1 MRQSA
6 MLTSVVCNSYSDIIK
21 YGMERVVALSK
32 EIQLANMNPTSVK
45 DPKKLK
51 RVVEHD
57 LMCVANAMYQL
68 REFDALEGL
77 FHWCRTHFAPRKKPE
92 PKEETPVEPTPVE
105 KPQEKGRQQKNTG
118 RGRKDKK
125 PQQTVVQ
132 ILAPK
137 KKEVNES
144 ISVDVTWMKATVAQA
159 KGRYERAL
167 EEYKSIMSHNY
178 GAVIEGQTHNLSDN
192 TSTDHF
198 GFLFRQITDC
208 FIKITDWYAEFLHII

>member
-6 MLTSVVCNSYSDIIK
+6 MLTSVVCNSHSDVIK
-21 YGMERVVALSK
+21 YGMERVVMLSK
-32 EIQLANMNPTSVK
+32 EIQMANMNPSSVK

-57 LMCVANAMYQL
+57 LMCIANAMYQL

-92 PKEETPVEPTPVE
+92 PKEEEAPPAPVE
-105 KPQEKGRQQKNTG
+105 KPQEKGKQQKNTNGG

-125 PQQTVVQ
+125 PQQQPIVQ

-137 KKEVNES
+137 KKEVNDS
-144 ISVDVTWMKATVAQA
+144 INVDVSWMKATVAQA

-167 EEYKSIMSHNY
+167 EEYRGIMSRNY

-192 TSTDHF
+192 TSTDQF

-208 FIKITDWYAEFLHII
+208 FIKITDWYATFL